1 MICQESKR
9 RKEFVKP
16 SDIFLG
22 NDDESIL
29 KDKIE
34 LQDTDDEG
42 QTDVESDAN
51 SSQDEDETE
60 DDITAGD
67 VVWGMCGRM
76 WYPDNKADNKM
87 TYLHSHLFSV

>member
-1 MICQESKR
+1 M
-9 RKEFVKP
+9 KP

-34 LQDTDDEG
+34 LQDRDDEG

-51 SSQDEDETE
+51 SSQDEDKTE

>member
-1 MICQESKR
+1 M
-9 RKEFVKP
+9 KP

-22 NDDESIL
+22 NDDDSIL

-34 LQDTDDEG
+34 LKDTDDEG

-51 SSQDEDETE
+51 SFQDEDETE

-67 VVWGMCGRM
+67 VV
-76 WYPDNKADNKM
+76 
-87 TYLHSHLFSV
+87 

>member
-1 MICQESKR
+1 M
-9 RKEFVKP
+9 KP